1 MRCRKEHAYRNF
13 ISFCIAVICFSSV
26 LLFSCAE
33 AEAGI
38 LAVNASVVF
47 EYKDSSSEPETSL
60 SVFVQTEHEAQR
72 ADSIKVMR
80 PDEKISWTITE
91 PVMIKSGDNEWA
103 GYSVLLPAE
112 GKTIENGE
120 YRVAYTDAA
129 GNEAEGLFT
138 VNYKKEILSS
148 NVSSI
153 RSAAGVSL
161 SENVALF
168 DKDMNML
175 FYGRAKS
182 AWRTNPGILRD
193 YSRAAYIRRVL
204 STSSGNL
211 VFKQP
216 LESLLEDETGE
227 SAKNGENKPSD
238 GE

>member
-1 MRCRKEHAYRNF
+1 MRCRKEHAYRNL
-13 ISFCIAVICFSSV
+13 ISFRAVVICLASA
-26 LLFSCAE
+26 LLFSCADS
-33 AEAGI
+33 EAGI

-47 EYKDSSSEPETSL
+47 DYKDGFSAPETSL

-91 PVMIKSGDNEWA
+91 PVMIKNGDNEWA

-112 GKTIENGE
+112 GKAIENGE
-120 YRVAYTDAA
+120 YRVVYTDAA

-138 VNYKKEILSS
+138 VNYKKELLSS
-148 NVSSI
+148 NASSI
-153 RSAAGVSL
+153 RVSAGVSL

-182 AWRTNPGILRD
+182 TWRTNPGILRD

-204 STSSGNL
+204 STSSGSL
-211 VFKQP
+211 LFKQP
-216 LESLLEDETGE
+216 LESLLDDEGGE
-227 SAKNGENKPSD
+227 SAANGENKSSD

>member
-13 ISFCIAVICFSSV
+13 LSFRTAVICLASV
-26 LLFSCAE
+26 LLFSCADS
-33 AEAGI
+33 EAGI

-80 PDEKISWTITE
+80 PEENISWTITE

-112 GKTIENGE
+112 GKSIENGE
-120 YRVAYTDAA
+120 YRVVYTDAA

-148 NVSSI
+148 NASSI
-153 RSAAGVSL
+153 RVSAGVSL

-182 AWRTNPGILRD
+182 TWRTSPGILRD

-204 STSSGNL
+204 STSSGSL

-216 LESLLEDETGE
+216 LESLLDDEAGE
-227 SAKNGENKPSD
+227 NATNGENKSSD

>member
-13 ISFCIAVICFSSV
+13 ISFRAAVICLASA
-26 LLFSCAE
+26 LLFSCADS
-33 AEAGI
+33 EAGI

-47 EYKDSSSEPETSL
+47 DYKDGSSEPETSL

-80 PDEKISWTITE
+80 ADEKISWTITE
-91 PVMIKSGDNEWA
+91 PVMIKNGDNEWA

-112 GKTIENGE
+112 GKAIENGE
-120 YRVAYTDAA
+120 YRVVYTDAA

-138 VNYKKEILSS
+138 VSYKKEILSS
-148 NVSSI
+148 NASSI
-153 RSAAGVSL
+153 RASAGVSL

-182 AWRTNPGILRD
+182 TWRTNPGILRD

-204 STSSGNL
+204 STSSGSL
-211 VFKQP
+211 LFKQP
-216 LESLLEDETGE
+216 LESLLDDEGGE
-227 SAKNGENKPSD
+227 SAANGENKSSD